1 MPSKIIL
8 IVMAMVIVCMM
19 LFGNKKVRILSVL
32 IKQLQV
38 FKNAKTDKI
47 SVWDIVVLY
56 FSRLFYQSLLRL
68 DSEV

>member
-32 IKQLQV
+32 IKQLQ
-38 FKNAKTDKI
+38 F
-47 SVWDIVVLY
+47 
-56 FSRLFYQSLLRL
+56 
-68 DSEV
+68 